1 MVASRQVLGQALQ
14 GGQEVICARCEKD
27 LLKPARVIKTKGE
40 PLYFG
45 RACAIKVGLL
55 TPRPKPAKLVTAHEF
70 DEERQLTL
78 EWTDE
83 LFNRD

>member
-1 MVASRQVLGQALQ
+1 M
-14 GGQEVICARCEKD
+14 ICARCEKD

>member
-1 MVASRQVLGQALQ
+1 M
-14 GGQEVICARCEKD
+14 ICARCEKD
-27 LLKPARVIKTKGE
+27 LVKPARVIKTKGE

-45 RACAIKVGLL
+45 RVCAIKVGLL
-55 TPRPKPAKLVTAHEF
+55 IPRSKPVKLVAAHEF